1 MAQCIIQCQGVECC
15 RTSFVQENERL
26 AGEVDQMTTRFKFNI
41 QLLLTL
47 PCNVQ
52 ENERL
57 AEEVDQMRT
66 GGRAAD
72 AREYRS
78 EA

>member
-1 MAQCIIQCQGVECC
+1 VLRI
-15 RTSFVQENERL
+15 L
-26 AGEVDQMTTRFKFNI
+26 YY
-41 QLLLTL
+41 
-47 PCNVQ
+47 VQ

-66 GGRAAD
+66 GGRAAN

-78 EA
+78 ESGRDMFSHNQRAWRGVYVDDQHDVSWYL